1 MSRTVLDH
9 AAKRIAEHAAAH
21 ELGSV
26 RIILHGGEPLLAGP
40 DLLGYAVGAVRDAA
54 GPEVRVDAT
63 VQSNGTHLDAP
74 FLELFREIG
83 VRVGVSVDGG
93 AAGQDRHRTYA
104 SGRGSH
110 AAVDPAI
117 RLLAAERYRDVFAGL
132 LCTIDVRNDPVATYE
147 ALLGYDPPAVDF
159 LLPHGHWATPPP
171 FRAPGAADTPY
182 GDWLAAIFDRWYHA
196 PVRETRVRLFTEI
209 MHAILGGE
217 STTESI
223 GLSPVAVAVIEADGV
238 HRAVG
243 HPEVGVPGCAVDRA
257 AHRPRRVRRRAA
269 AAADRCPPAPGGGAA
284 EGVPRLRGA
293 AGLRRRPVRAPLP
306 AGHGLPQPERV
317 LPRPAPAHRPRPLGD
332 GGRHRGHPGPQ
343 AMSLRRHRIPADLLA
358 LLAEGGGGP
367 AAIRRL
373 AAIDLSRR
381 MLLVSGVVTVSR
393 QSGRAAHDLASQ
405 AYELLAAVQ
414 QEAPRAVDAV
424 LRHPAVGAWAW
435 RTVLAASSGRPSRLA
450 DPAGLALVA
459 GAAAV
464 RARFP
469 CDLPVPVTDGA
480 VMLPSLGQA
489 LVPPQT
495 GDRLPRLRSR
505 PDGATVLAG
514 GARVPIPADPHR
526 DAAGWHG
533 LRAIS
538 ATADGAAIRLVIDDL
553 DPHRMPLPTLR
564 GLARR

>member
-1 MSRTVLDH
+1 MRSSRL
-9 AAKRIAEHAAAH
+9 
-21 ELGSV
+21 
-26 RIILHGGEPLLAGP
+26 
-40 DLLGYAVGAVRDAA
+40 LLGR
-54 GPEVRVDAT
+54 P
-63 VQSNGTHLDAP
+63 
-74 FLELFREIG
+74 
-83 VRVGVSVDGG
+83 
-93 AAGQDRHRTYA
+93 
-104 SGRGSH
+104 SH
-110 AAVDPAI
+110 AESVGLAPAQF
-117 RLLAAERYRDVFAGL
+117 V
-132 LCTIDVRNDPVATYE
+132 
-147 ALLGYDPPAVDF
+147 
-159 LLPHGHWATPPP
+159 
-171 FRAPGAADTPY
+171 
-182 GDWLAAIFDRWYHA
+182 
-196 PVRETRVRLFTEI
+196 
-209 MHAILGGE
+209 
-217 STTESI
+217 
-223 GLSPVAVAVIEADGV
+223 VIEADGSIEQV
-238 HRAVG
+238 DSLKATFHGAADTGLNVARDSFDDALRLPQIAARQLG
-243 HPEVGVPGCAVDRA
+243 RDALCAKCHACPIWRVCGGGQY
-257 AHRPRRVRRRAA
+257 AHRYR
-269 AAADRCPPAPGGGAA
+269 PGTGS
-284 EGVPRLRGA
+284 PTRG
-293 AGLRRRPVRAPLP
+293 
-306 AGHGLPQPERV
+306 V
-317 LPRPAPAHRPRPLGD
+317 LPGPAPAHRPRPLGD

-343 AMSLRRHRIPADLLA
+343 AMSPRRHRIPADLLA